1 MQCRGITFGAARFF
15 LLRRGSSSSR
25 LLDSRALPRID
36 GMAAVALRAVL
47 TEMPVI
53 LVVTAPAL
61 RRRLHRA
68 RRFVMAIGALQLLVG
83 AQERKVSFL
92 GVIEGPNLPSV
103 RRVAALAL
111 LAEAA
116 LVHVIVR
123 MALVARRRRPV
134 ERERRVALRAADDP
148 MQPR

>member
-1 MQCRGITFGAARFF
+1 MALRTALFF
-15 LLRRGSSSSR
+15 LSRGGGSSWR
-25 LLDSRALPRID
+25 LLNPRAFPGID
-36 GMAAVALRAVL
+36 GMAAIALRAVL

-53 LVVTAPAL
+53 LVVTAAAL
-61 RRRLHRA
+61 RWRLRRA
-68 RRFVMAIGALQLLVG
+68 RRFVMAIGALQLLVS
-83 AQERKVSFL
+83 AQERKMSFL

-116 LVHVIVR
+116 LVHIIVR
-123 MALVARRRRPV
+123 MTLVARRRRPI
-134 ERERRVALRAADDP
+134 ERERRMALHAADDP